1 MKIFSQKTAEK
12 VPDRRLYGCCEGL
25 VIDIRDSDDDIVSSG
40 VLGDGYAVFPRY
52 DNEKSVVGGH
62 MVEIGSPVTGR
73 VVDITHKPEVMIIKT
88 EDNLKVLVNFSSFS
102 APQVYMTVRAGESLT
117 AGQHIADL
125 KVEDNNDKA
134 FFVIV
139 ENSDKFEKFDI
150 LKGKTAADKP
160 AAKYEM

>member
-1 MKIFSQKTAEK
+1 MKIFGQKTAETA
-12 VPDRRLYGCCEGL
+12 PDRRLYGCCEGL
-25 VIDIRDSDDDIVSSG
+25 VIDIKDSDDDIVSSG

-52 DNEKSVVGGH
+52 DTEKSVVGGH
-62 MVEIGSPVTGR
+62 IVEIGSPVTGR

-88 EDNLKVLVNFSSFS
+88 EDDLKVLVNFSSFS
-102 APQVYMTVRAGESLT
+102 APQVYMTVKAGESLT
-117 AGQHIADL
+117 PGQHIADL

-150 LKGKTAADKP
+150 LKGKTTADRP